1 MKDISDHILVVH
13 QKSLCQRNKE
23 IASFEMNSYRA
34 VEKAAKG
41 TYTSWMLAI
50 MVAVTKV
57 LRQAQSKE
65 VFCNLLQNSGIK
77 VDWQEN
83 RKYVVFSDKEGNKEK
98 KWNKQQ

>member
-34 VEKAAKG
+34 AEKAAKG

-65 VFCNLLQNSGIK
+65 MFCNLLQKPSCLVYFGTTINETI
-77 VDWQEN
+77 WQHTDMGL
-83 RKYVVFSDKEGNKEK
+83 KLVSIAI
-98 KWNKQQ
+98 